1 MGRKQ
6 RTLVIE
12 YIIVSRDMIYSL
24 QAIIAR
30 SLITT
35 SRTSRSRLGTIKM

>member
-1 MGRKQ
+1 MDRRQ
-6 RTLVIE
+6 RILAIE
-12 YIIVSRDMIYSL
+12 YITVSRDMIYSP

-35 SRTSRSRLGTIKM
+35 SRTSRSRLGTIRM